1 MILYN
6 VTYNI
11 EREIEEDWIGW
22 MKIVH
27 IPKIMATGFFSS
39 VRLYR
44 LLNVEDEGTTFS
56 LQFMTDSLEKVQDF
70 LEYAAQSLAHEHN
83 TRYKNKHIA
92 FRTVLKEIEL

>member
-11 EREIEEDWIGW
+11 EQEIEEDWIGW

-56 LQFMTDSLEKVQDF
+56 LQFMTDSLDKVQDF
-70 LEYAAQSLAHEHN
+70 LEYAAQPLAYEHN